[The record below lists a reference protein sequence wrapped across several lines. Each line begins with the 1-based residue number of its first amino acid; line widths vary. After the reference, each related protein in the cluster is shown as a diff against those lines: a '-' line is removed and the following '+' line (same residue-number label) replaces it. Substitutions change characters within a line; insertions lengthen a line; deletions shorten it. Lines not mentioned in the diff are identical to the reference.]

1 MYVYFKFSIV
11 YLSQDIKIIHYMRY
25 MYILFI
31 EGFLVVS
38 FIYICYQVYNTTR
51 NIPIVDIFFF
61 VIVIINFQSNKFVNL
76 FY

>member
-25 MYILFI
+25 MCILFI

-61 VIVIINFQSNKFVNL
+61 VIVIINFQSN
-76 FY
+76 

>member
-11 YLSQDIKIIHYMRY
+11 YLSQDIKSIHYMRY

-61 VIVIINFQSNKFVNL
+61 VIVIINFQSN
-76 FY
+76 

>member
-11 YLSQDIKIIHYMRY
+11 YLSPDIKIIHYMRY

-38 FIYICYQVYNTTR
+38 FIYICYQVYNTIR

-61 VIVIINFQSNKFVNL
+61 VIVIINFQSN
-76 FY
+76 

>member
-61 VIVIINFQSNKFVNL
+61 VIVIINFQSN
-76 FY
+76 

>member
-1 MYVYFKFSIV
+1 MCIYILSYKFSIV

-25 MYILFI
+25 MYIIFI

-38 FIYICYQVYNTTR
+38 LYICYQVYNTTR

-61 VIVIINFQSNKFVNL
+61 VIVIINFQSN
-76 FY
+76 